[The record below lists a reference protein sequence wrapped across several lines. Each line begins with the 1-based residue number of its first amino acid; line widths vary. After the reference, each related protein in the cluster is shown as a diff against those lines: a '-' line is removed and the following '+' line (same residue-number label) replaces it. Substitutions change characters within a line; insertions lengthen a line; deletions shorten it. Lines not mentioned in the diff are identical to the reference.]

1 MSDFTGQSALI
12 TGATNGIGLGL
23 AKALAAE
30 GARIAVAG
38 VSSADVEPTL
48 TALKADGADVQG
60 FTADLAGK
68 DGWKA
73 LLAEVQQAYGKG
85 GISIFAHCASPK
97 RLESDT
103 VLQVSEET
111 WDGMVNTNL
120 RSGFFLARELARD
133 MIEAKVQGNIL
144 FITSQHRF
152 SPRNLPHYSASKAGQ
167 EMLVKELAKALGR
180 YGIRVNGIA
189 PGAIPGGGFDASTMP
204 AINQMVPLGRPGTP
218 ADIAGTA
225 LALLSPKYSAYITG
239 EVISVDGGI
248 QLHNWITPPAKV

>member
-1 MSDFTGQSALI
+1 MSDFTGQTALI

-23 AKALAAE
+23 AQALAAE

-38 VSSADVEPTL
+38 VGAADVEPVVA
-48 TALKADGADVQG
+48 ALKAKGTVVQG
-60 FTADLAGK
+60 FQADLAGR

-73 LLAEVQQAYGKG
+73 LLADVRAAYGQG
-85 GISIFAHCASPK
+85 GVSIFAHCASPK

-120 RSGFFLARELARD
+120 RSGFFLARELAKD
-133 MIEAKVQGNIL
+133 MIAAKVQGNIL

-180 YGIRVNGIA
+180 HGIRVNGIA

-248 QLHNWITPPAKV
+248 QLHNWITPPETI

>member
-1 MSDFTGQSALI
+1 MSDFTGQTALI

-23 AKALAAE
+23 AHALAAE
-30 GARIAVAG
+30 GARVAVAG
-38 VSSADVEPTL
+38 VTGADVDPTV
-48 TALKADGADVQG
+48 AELKAEGADVQG

-68 DGWKA
+68 DGWKE
-73 LLAEVQQAYGKG
+73 LLADVQAAFGVG
-85 GISIFAHCASPK
+85 GVSIFAHCASPK

-103 VLQVSEET
+103 ILQVSEET

-133 MIEAKVQGNIL
+133 MIEAEVQGNIL

-152 SPRNLPHYSASKAGQ
+152 SPRNLAHYSASKAGQ
-167 EMLVKELAKALGR
+167 EMLVKEMAKALGR

-204 AINQMVPLGRPGTP
+204 EINRMVPLGRPGTP
-218 ADIAGTA
+218 ADIAGAA
-225 LALLSPKYSAYITG
+225 LALLSEKYSAYITG
-239 EVISVDGGI
+239 EVVSVDGGI
-248 QLHNWITPPAKV
+248 QFHNWITPPDTI

>member
-1 MSDFTGQSALI
+1 MSDFAGQTALI

-38 VSSADVEPTL
+38 LGPADVDPTVA
-48 TALKADGADVQG
+48 ALRADGADVRG
-60 FTADLAGK
+60 FQADLAGR

-73 LLAEVQQAYGKG
+73 LLAAVQAAYGQG
-85 GISIFAHCASPK
+85 GVSIFAYCASPK

-133 MIEAKVQGNIL
+133 MIGAGVTGQIL

-180 YGIRVNGIA
+180 HGIRVNGIA

-204 AINQMVPLGRPGTP
+204 EINRMVPLGRPGTP
-218 ADIAGTA
+218 ADIAGAA
-225 LALLSPKYSAYITG
+225 LALLSPRYGAYITG
-239 EVISVDGGI
+239 EVVSVDGGI
-248 QLHNWITPPAKV
+248 QLHNWITPPETI